1 MVEWGEET
9 KAVTGHEEYERVV
22 RPVED
27 EMLRAVWSITQDP
40 HDAEEALQS
49 ALCTIW
55 HKWDRICRHPNP
67 RALLLRIC
75 MNASYDLL
83 RKKIRRRRYESHP
96 DIFRPRTAV
105 TPVEEA
111 DRAERHSAIA
121 LAIGTLSR
129 NQSVAVVMRFVQGQ
143 SYTAISHVLGC
154 RSATARKHVQRG
166 RERLRVLLAPLT
178 KDFNRETAQ

>member
-1 MVEWGEET
+1 M
-9 KAVTGHEEYERVV
+9 TGHDEYERVIG
-22 RPVED
+22 PIED
-27 EMLRAVWSITQDP
+27 DMLRAVWSITQNP

-49 ALCTIW
+49 ALCTVW
-55 HKWDRICRHPNP
+55 HKWERICSHNNP
-67 RALLLRIC
+67 RALVLRIC

-83 RKKIRRRRYESHP
+83 RKKIRRRRYESLP
-96 DIFRPRTAV
+96 DALQPGAAA
-105 TPVEEA
+105 TPAEEA
-111 DRAERHSAIA
+111 DRAERRSAIA

-178 KDFNRETAQ
+178 KDFNQETAQ